1 MLERQPEDSG
11 TRVAGSKLAARSLA
25 PCRAARDAD
34 LYHAVAELSFSD
46 EAYGCS
52 GGSVALLSGGSR
64 GVAAR
69 EEAKRLHG
77 MPRCCL
83 DARRLLMQQR
93 WRRVA

>member
-1 MLERQPEDSG
+1 VLERQPEDSG
-11 TRVAGSKLAARSLA
+11 TRVAGSKLVSLLAARPATPTCITLS
-25 PCRAARDAD
+25 
-34 LYHAVAELSFSD
+34 AELSFSE
-46 EAYGCS
+46 EAYRCS
-52 GGSVALLSGGSR
+52 RGSVALLSGGSR